1 MNKSAAKQS
10 GAMDEKQKK
19 KEKERKES
27 PKLLFMLLFAT
38 ATEVCDRSMR
48 FAQLTLLKVE
58 SKDEVRSFASLLCRI
73 GVPFVDQPQPQLDAR
88 CNTRLTRR
96 NTRTPRAYTPG
107 PRIFAIISVGRYK
120 PHLLK
125 NKAGSWADDGDH

>member
-73 GVPFVDQPQPQLDAR
+73 GVPFVDQPQPQLGAR
-88 CNTRLTRR
+88 CNIRLTRR
-96 NTRTPRAYTPG
+96 NTRTPPAPG
-107 PRIFAIISVGRYK
+107 YS
-120 PHLLK
+120 LLLAWEDTNHTFSK
-125 NKAGSWADDGDH
+125 IRLAPLG